1 MVQQSLTGGA
11 AGAKDD
17 VDDAFGQASVI
28 ERLDEAQRA
37 QRSIAGGFDDNG
49 VARDERREHF
59 PGWDGDGKVPRR
71 DASDDANRVT
81 RGNACFVGQF
91 DGDAV
96 AEETASFTTHVVGHV
111 DAFLYVA
118 ARLFEYLAHLLRHST
133 RQFSFAAHDDNG
145 AQCFVIEQQF
155 FTAGAGESDV
165 DGGEDAAF
173 GEFAVEDQLHVAGAL
188 EFFVDHI
195 IHAAAGINQRGGDDS
210 QAAAF
215 FDFTS

>member
-1 MVQQSLTGGA
+1 MVQQSLANGIARTE
-11 AGAKDD
+11 DD
-17 VDDAFGQASVI
+17 VDDAFGQASVV

-37 QRSIAGGFDDNG
+37 HGSIAGGLDDNG

-59 PGWDGDGKVPRR
+59 PGWDGDRKVPRR

-133 RQFSFAAHDDNG
+133 RQLLFAAQEQLADAIEYLTAFGRRHESP
-145 AQCFVIEQQF
+145 FVKG
-155 FTAGAGESDV
+155 GAGGG
-165 DGGEDAAF
+165 DGGVRLGLTGE
-173 GEFAVEDQLHVAGAL
+173 GKVSQEFAGGRVVVGEGLAAL
-188 EFFVDHI
+188 
-195 IHAAAGINQRGGDDS
+195 
-210 QAAAF
+210 
-215 FDFTS
+215 